1 MASISNE
8 FSGECF
14 DFDRLSASCLI
25 GLVLKQEQKEAVSH
39 SREDFQSCIGSGSTL
54 RCLFKRSATRI
65 QGRT

>member
-8 FSGECF
+8 FSRECF

-39 SREDFQSCIGSGSTL
+39 SLEDFQSCIGSGSTL
-54 RCLFKRSATRI
+54 RCLVKRSATRI